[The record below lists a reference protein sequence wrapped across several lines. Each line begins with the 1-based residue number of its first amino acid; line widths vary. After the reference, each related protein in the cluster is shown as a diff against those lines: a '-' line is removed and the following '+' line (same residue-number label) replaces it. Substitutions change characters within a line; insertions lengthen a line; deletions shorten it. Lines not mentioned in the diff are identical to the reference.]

1 MFGKVRTRFGLVAVL
16 ITVGLGLMNSCAS
29 ISVEHEFD
37 PEADFRSYESF
48 DWMPAESRRV
58 SLRARNPMV
67 ETRIRDAIAAE
78 LRSKG
83 LRPSSSGEPDVRIG
97 YLLVLEDGV
106 DSQTIYEGDAADW
119 RYRTYGPARAT
130 TTNKA
135 FTVGTLV
142 IDVFDVDE
150 KALVWRGAAEGQVDQ
165 TRSPEDQR
173 ERIFDAVQKIL
184 RNFPPGG

>member
-1 MFGKVRTRFGLVAVL
+1 MFGTKMTQFALAVL
-16 ITVGLGLMNSCAS
+16 LLTVGNGILSSCAS
-29 ISVEHEFD
+29 IQVEHEFD
-37 PEADFRSYESF
+37 PETDFQSYQTY

-67 ETRIRDAIAAE
+67 ETRIRDAIEAE

-83 LRPSSSGEPDVRIG
+83 MSLSSGGEPDVRIG

-106 DSQTIYEGDAADW
+106 DSQTMYQGDAADW

-130 TTNKA
+130 TTNTT

-142 IDVFDVDE
+142 IDVFDVEE

-173 ERIFDAVQKIL
+173 ERIFDAVKQIL
-184 RNFPPGG
+184 GEFPPGG